1 MSSELRICSA
11 EAFLIQPPISFYFCF
26 YKCRWRRELVYL
38 TNLDTAFEVRGAKRE
53 SVQWKTLRLKP
64 HSEFFLRR
72 VSSEGSFAF
81 SLSLSKIGQKHS
93 LVPKLPPIQQST
105 RGSIT
110 YRSLSPYFHFIATL
124 EIVLIRSAI
133 NSESEPFKCFSL
145 LNLDPSWINSLNP
158 SFQVGSGVQVSNISR
173 VKLSFTRSCAVV
185 QEFGKKS
192 STLLEKI
199 WANHCFPLLYGHQP
213 PTRFKQRVGR
223 CRIWNFIYWYNIYRN

>member
-1 MSSELRICSA
+1 MSLAQGVSLFDQFGHSFWGKRGQEGVCPVKDFKA
-11 EAFLIQPPISFYFCF
+11 EAPF
-26 YKCRWRRELVYL
+26 RV
-38 TNLDTAFEVRGAKRE
+38 
-53 SVQWKTLRLKP
+53 
-64 HSEFFLRR
+64 FLRR

-124 EIVLIRSAI
+124 EIVLIRSEI